1 MLNEVQ
7 TDILGWELVE
17 NLARGVT
24 VLTNTK
30 ALRDATASSVEFEYF
45 DVN

>member
-1 MLNEVQ
+1 MLNQVQ
-7 TDILGWELVE
+7 TDILGSELVE
-17 NLARGVT
+17 NLAGVT
-24 VLTNTK
+24 VLTDTK